1 MKKLLLMIMLM
12 APLATF
18 AQKFGKV
25 NSQTIFSSLPEVAK
39 ANGEFQAL
47 QQQKRNELESMQN
60 EFQRQLDAYQKGKST
75 MNQTQQEQKETE
87 LSNLSQKI
95 QQASQDAQQE
105 LEKKQQ
111 ELMQPIQTKIMNAIS
126 SVGKTGG
133 YTFIFEEGSA
143 PYMGTTVEDVTSKVQ
158 AEITKMK

>member
-1 MKKLLLMIMLM
+1 MKKFLLMIMLM

-60 EFQRQLDAYQKGKST
+60 EFQRQLDTYQKGKST

-87 LSNLSQKI
+87 LTNLSQKI

-143 PYMGTTVEDVTSKVQ
+143 PYMGTAVEHVTSKVQ